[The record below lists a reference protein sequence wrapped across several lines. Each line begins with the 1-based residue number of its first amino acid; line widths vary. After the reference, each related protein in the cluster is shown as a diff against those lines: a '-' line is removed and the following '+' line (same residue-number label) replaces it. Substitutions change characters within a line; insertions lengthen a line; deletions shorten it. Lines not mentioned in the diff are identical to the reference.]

1 MLYAAAVAVTSFA
14 AIVTL
19 HVDKITVVQQ
29 AVAAL
34 MW

>member
-19 HVDKITVVQQ
+19 HVDKMAVVQQ
-29 AVAAL
+29 AVAA
-34 MW
+34 MIQ